1 MGVGILPLRLAKRGV
16 SLLTRVQY
24 GRQLPGVL
32 RVGAVLAL
40 PDILHDL
47 GAEPDLIMSAA
58 GVAAE
63 TFADPENMI
72 PFAALGRILALGVAT
87 TGCAHL
93 GLLLGQRSEASSLG
107 IVGLLAQHSKFVGI
121 ALETMVNHRRLYQA
135 GMMANL
141 NVAGGTAV
149 LSYAIN
155 ESVEGADQIS
165 DAVIATA
172 FKVVR
177 GLCGEPWSPTEVLL
191 PRRRPAD
198 DTPFV
203 TFFQAPLRFGAES
216 AALAFPEHWLTHVPP
231 RRNPI
236 IHELLQK
243 RITELQGREREGFA
257 LRLRPIVRTLVL
269 THRCSA
275 EAAAQLFNMSPTT
288 FDRRLAEEKLEFRKI
303 AGEVRYE
310 IARLM
315 LAEPSVTLA
324 EVAARLDYSCPS
336 AFARAFQ
343 RWSGG
348 SPSAWRNRNAK
359 RSRAASVPA
368 P

>member
-1 MGVGILPLRLAKRGV
+1 
-16 SLLTRVQY
+16 
-24 GRQLPGVL
+24 
-32 RVGAVLAL
+32 VLAL

-47 GAEPDLIMSAA
+47 RADPNSIMSAA

-63 TFADPENMI
+63 IFADPENML
-72 PFAALGRILALGVAT
+72 PFAALGRLLTIGVAT
-87 TGCAHL
+87 TRCAHL
-93 GLLLGQRSEASSLG
+93 GLLVGQRSEASSLG
-107 IVGLLAQHSKFVGI
+107 IVGLLAQHCRFVGI
-121 ALETMVNHRRLYQA
+121 ALETMVNHRSLYQA
-135 GMMANL
+135 GMTANL

-155 ESVEGADQIS
+155 ESVESADQIS

-172 FKVVR
+172 FNIMR
-177 GLCGEPWSPTEVLL
+177 GLCGESWSPTEVLL

-203 TFFQAPLRFGAES
+203 TFFQAPLRFGADT
-216 AALAFPEHWLTHVPP
+216 AALAFPDHWLTQVPP
-231 RRNPI
+231 YRNPI
-236 IHELLQK
+236 IHELLQA
-243 RITELQGREREGFA
+243 RIMELQHGRAEGLA

-275 EAAAQLFNMSPTT
+275 EAAAHLFNMSPTT
-288 FDRRLAEEKLEFRKI
+288 FDRRLAEEGLEFRKI

-324 EVAARLDYSCPS
+324 EIAARLDYSCPS
-336 AFARAFQ
+336 AFTRAFQ

-348 SPSAWRNRNAK
+348 SPADWRNRNAK
-359 RSRAASVPA
+359 RSRAAPA
-368 P
+368 PAP